1 MMTKEGRTEKD
12 SALLGV
18 RESDN
23 QSRMSHVT
31 VSRSNSPSER
41 ANFRL
46 RLEDLVFSCHPSSRI
61 ITLLWRESIIT
72 QCHMI
77 ENERPNDGQAGT
89 PKVSSCGRKTIGG
102 VAGAVSRSHPPP
114 DSLPARLRQQSSS
127 E

>member
-46 RLEDLVFSCHPSSRI
+46 SS
-61 ITLLWRESIIT
+61 
-72 QCHMI
+72 
-77 ENERPNDGQAGT
+77 
-89 PKVSSCGRKTIGG
+89 
-102 VAGAVSRSHPPP
+102 
-114 DSLPARLRQQSSS
+114 
-127 E
+127 